1 MSLTPPPPRR
11 RDRILGIFSR
21 SHSPLPTRPPTASA
35 QTQAQTPA
43 NKRNGSDILTDALEA
58 LASEDRETVRS
69 LLLPTNAIGIDTAF
83 SEVHSCA
90 RQLQQCCT
98 DKRWSWNY
106 KGYEVYL
113 FDQVDK
119 VVQLLDRFKAVGDI
133 VANVDPIHIGLP
145 WAGIRAILEVCK
157 YWRDM
162 PCSMC

>member
-1 MSLTPPPPRR
+1 ML
-11 RDRILGIFSR
+11 I
-21 SHSPLPTRPPTASA
+21 
-35 QTQAQTPA
+35 
-43 NKRNGSDILTDALEA
+43 DALEA

-69 LLLPTNAIGIDTAF
+69 LLPPTNAIGIDTAF

-106 KGYEVYL
+106 KGREVYL

-157 YWRDM
+157 RWM
-162 PCSMC
+162 FIP